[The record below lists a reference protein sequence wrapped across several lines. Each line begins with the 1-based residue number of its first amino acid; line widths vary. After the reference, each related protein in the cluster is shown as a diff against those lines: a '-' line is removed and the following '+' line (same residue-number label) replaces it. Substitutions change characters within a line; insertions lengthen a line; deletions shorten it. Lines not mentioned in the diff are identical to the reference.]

1 MAITAVDT
9 ESGPPSAPQR
19 CWCCGRGPD
28 QALGFVPL
36 RAHAEVIICFACV
49 KYLDRARAEQ
59 KSLFLARFA
68 AEVLRQAYPALAEKM
83 YVRTAVLDWHSRTL
97 ETVTENLP
105 NEDRSEM
112 TAASF

>member
-1 MAITAVDT
+1 MK
-9 ESGPPSAPQR
+9 SGR
-19 CWCCGRGPD
+19 IPD
-28 QALGFVPL
+28 DGFLLLASVPYM
-36 RAHAEVIICFACV
+36 EIGV
-49 KYLDRARAEQ
+49 DRARAEQ

-83 YVRTAVLDWHSRTL
+83 YVRTAILDWHSRTL